1 MIHGNIMDMVH
12 NNYYQYHWLYSA
24 VTTPSPLSLKLTP
37 NPGHDMRG
45 RLYIASLKDTECA
58 DIPGVPIVPLQGVK
72 DKTGV
77 F

>member
-1 MIHGNIMDMVH
+1 MIADKVYYVNYSTMW
-12 NNYYQYHWLYSA
+12 NNA